1 MMEPI
6 RITAPLDA
14 ETARSLRAG
23 DRVLLSGTVY
33 TARDA
38 VHRRLC
44 ELLDA
49 GGEPPFELRGAVIY
63 YCGPAPAAPGR
74 PIGAAG
80 PTSSYRMDVFVP
92 RLMEAGMLG
101 MIGKGPR
108 SADVAGAVQRRGGVY
123 FAATGGAG
131 ALLAG
136 CVESAELVAYPELGP
151 EAVRRLV
158 VRDLPLTVALDSAG
172 GDLYVSGPAAYLDS
186 LCEK

>member
-1 MMEPI
+1 M
-6 RITAPLDA
+6 
-14 ETARSLRAG
+14 
-23 DRVLLSGTVY
+23 
-33 TARDA
+33 
-38 VHRRLC
+38 
-44 ELLDA
+44 
-49 GGEPPFELRGAVIY
+49 
-63 YCGPAPAAPGR
+63 
-74 PIGAAG
+74 
-80 PTSSYRMDVFVP
+80 
-92 RLMEAGMLG
+92 
-101 MIGKGPR
+101 
-108 SADVAGAVQRRGGVY
+108 QRRGGVY